1 VQTLPFCSVG
11 NSVPTDK
18 FTDGRWFAAR
28 NAEFPGQRVFTVLLV
43 LTVVL
48 YCSIDLGVGVG
59 GAGLGE
65 KNNGRMGPELEDDN
79 EKEEQPAT
87 SRSALSRQM
96 LSRGRKR
103 NHLRGAELKVWV
115 YMLTRGGPQSI
126 CYPIYD
132 EIMGGTGIETKGTV
146 SKAINRLE
154 RIGLI
159 KVFNDKGTRRYLL
172 RDPKFA
178 IARLFD
184 LREITE
190 DEVEDANDLLEKI
203 GLDLITL
210 KPRGNVIKMTPKKTA
225 QGGR

>member
-1 VQTLPFCSVG
+1 MKKKSNRPPRDQ
-11 NSVPTDK
+11 
-18 FTDGRWFAAR
+18 RYRAR
-28 NAEFPGQRVFTVLLV
+28 CFPGAENEIFSPNRGGYAPLPYVSRELL
-43 LTVVL
+43 
-48 YCSIDLGVGVG
+48 
-59 GAGLGE
+59 
-65 KNNGRMGPELEDDN
+65 R
-79 EKEEQPAT
+79 
-87 SRSALSRQM
+87 
-96 LSRGRKR
+96 
-103 NHLRGAELKVWV
+103 HLRGAELKVWV